1 MALLFPLFLL
11 LSAALLAQSAWSLR
25 DGYRFLA
32 YLRRSLRA
40 EPRGF
45 HPAAAVIVPVR
56 GVDAETERN
65 IDALFAQDYPEYELI
80 FAVARES
87 DPSFASLTARCSPG
101 RRNGAVRTPRLP
113 GAPAGRG
120 PRAARVLLAGVTTE
134 RGEKVNNLLAG
145 LRAVSPH
152 AGVLVFADA
161 DARPRGDWLRSLI
174 DPLGDPAVTVSTGF
188 RWYLPGASAASRL
201 RAAWDASIATLL
213 GEHRSNFAWGGSMAI
228 RAEEFRRLK
237 VAELY
242 WARTVSDDY
251 GLTRA
256 VRDAGGWIRF
266 EPRCLVPSMGGVTL
280 GAFLRW
286 ANRQIIIT
294 RVYAHHLWAWGLAS
308 HALFC
313 GTIAIGLAIT
323 LLGPGP
329 RERLLA
335 AGSIVSIVLLGL
347 AKAHLRTRVARLAF
361 PENEQISQEASCYW
375 RWWPLVPWIM
385 LVNFVTAG
393 FTRRIEWSGT
403 AYRLISAEEVRVIQH
418 DR

>member
-1 MALLFPLFLL
+1 MPSLLSVFLFLA
-11 LSAALLAQSAWSLR
+11 AALLAQSAWSLR
-25 DGYRFLA
+25 EGFRFLA
-32 YLRRSLRA
+32 YLKRSLRA
-40 EPRGF
+40 ASRGF
-45 HPAAAVIVPVR
+45 QPAAAVIVPVR
-56 GVDAETERN
+56 GMDAETEGN
-65 IDALFAQDYPEYELI
+65 IDALFAQEYPEYQLV

-87 DPSFASLTARCSPG
+87 DPAFAYLSAHCSPD
-101 RRNGAVRTPRLP
+101 RRHDAAGA
-113 GAPAGRG
+113 
-120 PRAARVLLAGVTTE
+120 RAARVLLAGVTTE
-134 RGEKVNNLLAG
+134 RGEKVNNLLAA
-145 LRAVSPH
+145 LKAVAPH
-152 AGVLVFADA
+152 VRVLVFADA
-161 DARPRGDWLRSLI
+161 DARPRADWLRSLI

-188 RWYLPGASAASRL
+188 RWYVPGASAASRL

-228 RAEEFRRLK
+228 RAEDFGRLK
-237 VAELY
+237 VAERY
-242 WARTVSDDY
+242 WAHTVSDDY

-266 EPRCLVPSMGGVTL
+266 EPKCLVPSTGSETL
-280 GAFLRW
+280 GGFLRW

-294 RVYAHHLWAWGLAS
+294 RVYAHQLWAWGLAS

-313 GTIAIGLAIT
+313 VTIVIGLAIT

-335 AGSIVSIVLLGL
+335 GASIVSIMLLGL
-347 AKAHLRTRVARLAF
+347 AKARLRTRVARLAF
-361 PENEQISQEASCYW
+361 PENEHISREASCYW

-393 FTRRIEWSGT
+393 ITRRIEWSGT
-403 AYRLISAEEVRVIQH
+403 EYRLISAEEVRVIHH